1 MENLIKRYFWVANL
15 VVLATIA
22 YLSARVANNVLAGQ
36 IAALPTHPSSEP
48 ESGAEKLAARASQAG
63 NPQDWANNIIERN
76 LFNAEPVSAEAD
88 AGPAEPQLPDH
99 VPDEKDP
106 NCKKSDGRLGLLAT
120 MVADPRDWSMA
131 VVNDGESP
139 DNRLVKEGQPVGEY
153 TISAIYRERMVVAR
167 GGQYECV
174 DLGQQGQKGA
184 GPSGPATYNAPPPVS
199 STGPADGAD
208 AAKGVTKTGENAYKI
223 DREMLNEKLNNLEE
237 LARQARVIP
246 HYRDGKPQGFK
257 LVGVRPGSLYSHIGI
272 RSGDVLKSVNDEE
285 ISSPNKALEMYEKLK
300 NSAKVT
306 VEIERRGRPVTLS
319 YDIQ

>member
-22 YLSARVANNVLAGQ
+22 YLSARVVNNVLAGA
-36 IAALPTHPSSEP
+36 IAALPTHPPADAE
-48 ESGAEKLAARASQAG
+48 GAAERAAAARAAPSA
-63 NPQDWANNIIERN
+63 NTQDWAQAITDRN
-76 LFNAEPVSAEAD
+76 LFNSEPVAPDTGD

-99 VPDEKDP
+99 VPDERDP

-120 MVADPRDWSMA
+120 MVAVPRDWSMA
-131 VVNDGESP
+131 VINDGESP
-139 DNRLVKEGQPVGEY
+139 DSRLVKEGQAVGDY

-174 DLGQQGQKGA
+174 DLGQAGQKGA
-184 GPSGPATYNAPPPVS
+184 GPVGGATYNPPAPLPPGDPDDS
-199 STGPADGAD
+199 SKD
-208 AAKGVTKTGENAYKI
+208 GVTKTGENSYKMSRA
-223 DREMLNEKLNNLEE
+223 DLNSKLENMEE

-257 LVGVRPGSLYSHIGI
+257 LVGVRPGSLYSHLGI

-300 NSAKVT
+300 NGSKFS
-306 VEIERRGRPVTLS
+306 VEIERRGRPVTLTL
-319 YDIQ
+319 DIE